1 MLTKRTEKYTA
12 TNASVKPNSNP
23 LKQLISTQGLHT
35 LFTPLTSFA
44 DLIKLAHVSRMFPAK
59 SAEALIRNLLN
70 PIKTTLQKAYPE
82 YLIPMP
88 DIKKITI
95 ILSDKTKPE
104 LDRIKLFA
112 KEIEPLLTY
121 YFNYLLPLII
131 RKELTLH
138 EDSFPTLLTQL
149 YKLKILRNALSKECD
164 KLLSDIQNRLLKE
177 HLLFCPYT
185 ENPEAKKLLI
195 EGLKRLGNIDA
206 KDITGN
212 TTLANY
218 AEMIELDD
226 EDEENSHQIEKH
238 IVHMRALIANGA
250 DIEARNN
257 EGNTPLFNNIY
268 YDAFIKTRFLLSA
281 GANPNAISNTS
292 GDPLLIFS
300 INMNKPEATTL
311 LLEQKT
317 IQVDARNRKQETAL
331 MIAAKNNN
339 FNLSEQLIAHGA
351 NANAQDI
358 NGDSVLRMAVNHV
371 TRSGTGYDMRIIHL
385 LLEHG
390 ADPTAKNLKGE
401 SALDLA
407 ANNAEVLALL
417 NAHRPKMHLAR

>member
-1 MLTKRTEKYTA
+1 MYRY
-12 TNASVKPNSNP
+12 
-23 LKQLISTQGLHT
+23 QLFQE
-35 LFTPLTSFA
+35 
-44 DLIKLAHVSRMFPAK
+44 MF
-59 SAEALIRNLLN
+59 
-70 PIKTTLQKAYPE
+70 
-82 YLIPMP
+82 
-88 DIKKITI
+88 
-95 ILSDKTKPE
+95 
-104 LDRIKLFA
+104 
-112 KEIEPLLTY
+112 
-121 YFNYLLPLII
+121 
-131 RKELTLH
+131 
-138 EDSFPTLLTQL
+138 
-149 YKLKILRNALSKECD
+149 
-164 KLLSDIQNRLLKE
+164 
-177 HLLFCPYT
+177 
-185 ENPEAKKLLI
+185 
-195 EGLKRLGNIDA
+195 
-206 KDITGN
+206 
-212 TTLANY
+212 
-218 AEMIELDD
+218 ELDD